1 MSTSTK
7 IAGKLGYADYVR
19 IPNDGLRHEIIDGDH
34 FMNPAPGTYH
44 QTVSKR
50 LQHQLY
56 TQIELNGLG
65 LLFDAPVDV
74 QLSPHDIVQP
84 DLVVVLKDRPNI
96 ISPTKIKGVPDLIVE
111 IISPSS
117 ADYDRKLK
125 RERYEKAGVPEY
137 WIVDPGE
144 QTLEQLVLRDGVYQL
159 QLASHEVRPAALGGV
174 TIRLRDVW

>member
-7 IAGKLGYADYVR
+7 TVVKLGYADYVR
-19 IPNDGLRHEIIDGDH
+19 IPDDGLRHEIIDGVH
-34 FMNPAPGTYH
+34 FVNPAPSTYH

-56 TQIELNGLG
+56 TQIELGGLG
-65 LLFDAPVDV
+65 VLFNAPVDV
-74 QLSPHDIVQP
+74 QFSPHDIVQP
-84 DLVVVLKDRPNI
+84 DLVVVLKNRPNI
-96 ISPTKIKGVPDLIVE
+96 ITPTKIKGVPDLLVE
-111 IISPSS
+111 IVSPSS
-117 ADYDRKLK
+117 EDNDRRLK

-159 QLASHEVRPAALGGV
+159 QPAANEVRPAVIGGV
-174 TIRLRDVW
+174 VIRLLEVW